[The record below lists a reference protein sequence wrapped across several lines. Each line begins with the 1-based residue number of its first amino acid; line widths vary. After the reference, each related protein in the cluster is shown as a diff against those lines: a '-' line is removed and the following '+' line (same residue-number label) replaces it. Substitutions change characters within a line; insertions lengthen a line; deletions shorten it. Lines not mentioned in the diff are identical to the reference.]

1 MMRMRN
7 IIPKLRSL
15 GFLESEIKTYLAA
28 LEEGPSTVL
37 ELNKKINISRQAI
50 YTAIESLVKQG
61 LMTSVE
67 KGKKTLYAAES
78 PNRLLDIAENKLKTM
93 QSTVKDIKS
102 IAQELSLMESGEK
115 PVVKMYEGVEG
126 YLALVEEVAH
136 ERPTEVLEI
145 ANEDIV
151 EKAFSEET
159 KKTVREKFDKLK
171 MQGKLLSKTSD
182 LHPIRSQ
189 SKSRIITRKDIDFE
203 GAIAVMNDM
212 LILQTYSGKM
222 IGILIKNKIIADT
235 AKAMFKLAWDNEK
248 K

>member
-1 MMRMRN
+1 MRN